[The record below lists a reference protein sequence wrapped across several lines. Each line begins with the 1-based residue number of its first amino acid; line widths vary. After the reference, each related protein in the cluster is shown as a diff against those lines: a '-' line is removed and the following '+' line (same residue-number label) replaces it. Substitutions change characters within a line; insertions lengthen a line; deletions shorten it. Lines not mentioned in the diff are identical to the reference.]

1 MNARPEQPVMYRF
14 PIVANSAA
22 TTLYRLLVSVCLL
35 SVVTGLHA
43 ATVYK
48 TVDDNGVVSYSDTPP
63 AEDIA
68 TETLVIDVQ
77 DPQLTETEQQRME
90 DMRATTDRM
99 VADREAREKH
109 RAELREQQARNQAER
124 QRAASP
130 DYLVIESDTYPVY
143 YPYPVRRPGWNRP
156 RPSHPIARPP
166 LRPPGYGRPP
176 VAVPHS
182 PGHDYPASL
191 IRKGYSPEV
200 RAAFER

>member
-1 MNARPEQPVMYRF
+1 MNARPEQAVVYRI
-14 PIVANSAA
+14 PTAISRAVTA
-22 TTLYRLLVSVCLL
+22 LCGLLAMVLLL
-35 SVVTGLHA
+35 SGGGALQA

-63 AEDIA
+63 AEGVV

-77 DPQLTETEQQRME
+77 DPQLTETEQQRIE

-109 RAELREQQARNQAER
+109 RAELREQQAER
-124 QRAASP
+124 QRAAQP
-130 DYLVIESDTYPVY
+130 DYVVVESDPYPFY

-156 RPSHPIARPP
+156 RPGHPIARPP
-166 LRPPGYGRPP
+166 LRPPGHVRPP
-176 VAVPHS
+176 TAVPYS
-182 PGHDYPASL
+182 SGHDYPASL
-191 IRKGYSPEV
+191 IRKGYNPQA